1 MNGYI
6 FFIHI
11 CVDGHLDWFYILAV
25 ISNALRNVGMHVSF
39 QTSVFVFFRYIPRSR
54 NAGSSGSSIFRFL
67 RNLHSIF
74 HSDFTNL
81 HSHQQYT
88 RVSFSQHPQHWLL
101 KDFLTIAIL
110 TGVRW
115 YFIVGLIHISLMI
128 SKVEHLFMSLLAIC
142 ISSLEKKVYSGLLP
156 IFNRVIF
163 YIEFYELFIYF
174 GY

>member
-1 MNGYI
+1 MSVYI

-74 HSDFTNL
+74 HSD
-81 HSHQQYT
+81 
-88 RVSFSQHPQHWLL
+88 
-101 KDFLTIAIL
+101 
-110 TGVRW
+110 
-115 YFIVGLIHISLMI
+115 
-128 SKVEHLFMSLLAIC
+128 
-142 ISSLEKKVYSGLLP
+142 LP
-156 IFNRVIF
+156 IYIPTNSIQEFPFLNTLSIVIEGLFGNSPSDRCEAIF
-163 YIEFYELFIYF
+163 YCGLDSHFFDD
-174 GY
+174 